1 MPTLTP
7 TPRVERELLGS
18 KIAAILRDK
27 IIAGEFPHGTRLVE
41 DELAG
46 QLGTSR
52 APLRAALEQLH
63 REGLVQ
69 IQPGRGSF
77 VKGLSVQGILD
88 LYAVR
93 SVLEVFA
100 AERAAARMQPED
112 LEHLRDLVDRMHDA
126 VVKGSCEGF
135 IHGDINIHRAIW
147 RASGNERLVEMLEN
161 LVLPLTVLFRIN
173 AEKHDDW
180 PWVVDRHR
188 RLIEALSSRDGQVAA
203 NHMRDSH
210 TVAVHRV
217 LEALNLAASS
227 QGQEQAAVSV
237 TVREA
242 GGALPNNV
250 RR

>member
-1 MPTLTP
+1 MPIP
-7 TPRVERELLGS
+7 TPRVERELLSS
-18 KIAAILRDK
+18 KIAAILRDR
-27 IIAGEFPHGTRLVE
+27 IISAELPDGTRLVE

-69 IQPGRGSF
+69 VQPGRGSF

-100 AERAAARMQPED
+100 AERAAVRMQPED
-112 LEHLRDLVDRMHDA
+112 IEHLRDLVARMHDA
-126 VVKGSCEGF
+126 VVKGSREGF
-135 IHGDINIHRAIW
+135 VHGDINVHRAIW

-188 RLIEALSSRDGQVAA
+188 RLVEALSTRDGQVAA

-217 LEALNLAASS
+217 LEALNLAAS
-227 QGQEQAAVSV
+227 QGQEQAAVSA

-242 GGALPNNV
+242 GGDLPNNV